1 MLRAALFLLLAAL
14 PAAAADPF
22 AGLKRL
28 DRVVV
33 TDNDGDSFRG
43 IVRSVVRGR
52 LSIQLEGRE
61 GVTGS
66 IVFERAGVKSLEKS
80 GRATEDELKA
90 ASEPPRPL
98 PEGFAEPERV
108 DPPPKVE
115 PPPPRPVLEA
125 FPPSEWSVAR
135 RDEIAAKDVYLR
147 TADEREFLVRFDDWA
162 SALEQREREEGR
174 ALLERFPAAK
184 GWGEETYARLRCVT
198 AVIGRELTPEERYF
212 VEKFRRWKAAWDATR
227 K

>member
-1 MLRAALFLLLAAL
+1 MFLLLAAL
-14 PAAAADPF
+14 PAVAADPF

-33 TDNDGDSFRG
+33 TDQGGDSFRG

-66 IVFERAGVKSLEKS
+66 IVFERAAVKSLEKS

-90 ASEPPRPL
+90 ASEPPRPP

-115 PPPPRPVLEA
+115 PPPPRPVMEA
-125 FPPSEWSVAR
+125 FPPAEWSVAR
-135 RDEIAAKDVYLR
+135 RDEIAAKDEYLR
-147 TADEREFLVRFDDWA
+147 TADESEFVCRFAEWT
-162 SALEQREREEGR
+162 SALEQREREAGL
-174 ALLERFPAAK
+174 ALLERFPVAK

-198 AVIGRELTPEERYF
+198 AVIGRQLTPAEREF
-212 VEKFRRWKAAWDATR
+212 VENFGRWKTAREASP